1 MASSDRKVYSTLV
14 NRTRWA
20 ESGSK
25 LTTRVEKR
33 SLKSYLCNRQRVFF
47 FFFLSFPFW
56 KTGFQEYAMAQR
68 LRVCAQEV
76 KRRLKAHQTRL
87 GRTTRRTFVN
97 GRSSSVMRNKR
108 EDV

>member
-47 FFFLSFPFW
+47 FFFFLSFFFVLENRVSRIRNGAEATRVRARG
-56 KTGFQEYAMAQR
+56 KTAP
-68 LRVCAQEV
+68 
-76 KRRLKAHQTRL
+76 
-87 GRTTRRTFVN
+87 
-97 GRSSSVMRNKR
+97 
-108 EDV
+108 